1 MKKYNIEGG
10 IDFYSEL
17 YKSLDIEENINKL
30 EADDN
35 ICLISNLP
43 LTDKFI
49 KMNCGHKFNYN
60 SLYKDLVNHKS
71 KFNNLE
77 TTSGRLSNNEIR
89 CPYCRAKQTG
99 ILPYYED
106 LGLPKISGI
115 NYINPIIV
123 NQSVNQSYKY
133 QTCQYM
139 TLNNLY
145 DPTGNNPVETADQNN
160 GNCKFLKCIYHGS
173 KLNSSETNG
182 DLIEYMQDKSYC
194 WKHKKVI
201 YKEFKNNQKEKIKE
215 ENKKLKLKE
224 KADIKKAKED
234 EKLKL
239 KEEQLKIKAELKK
252 SVMLAKLNK
261 KQQKTEDENTIINN
275 NINIFTSYDN
285 NNDNKNDNNDN
296 KNDINETKMNIGCTN
311 LLKSGTKKGTYC
323 GCKVFNNNLC
333 KRHYNLM
340 NKENIVS

>member
-1 MKKYNIEGG
+1 MKKYNIEEG

-43 LTDKFI
+43 LTNNYI
-49 KMNCGHKFNYN
+49 KMKCGHKFNYEP
-60 SLYKDLVNHKS
+60 LFKDLVNHKS
-71 KFNNLE
+71 KFNILE
-77 TTSGRLSNNEIR
+77 ASSGRLNKNEIR
-89 CPYCRAKQTG
+89 CPYCRAKQSE

-115 NYINPIIV
+115 NYINPVIV
-123 NQSVNQSYKY
+123 NKSYIYK
-133 QTCQYM
+133 TCEYL

-145 DPTGNNPVETADQNN
+145 DPSGNNPLETAYQNN
-160 GNCKFLKCIYHGS
+160 GNCKFLKCFFHGS
-173 KLNSSETNG
+173 QLNSSETNG
-182 DLIEYMQDKSYC
+182 ELIEYMQDKSYC
-194 WKHKKVI
+194 WKHKKLI

-215 ENKKLKLKE
+215 ENKQLKLKE

-261 KQQKTEDENTIINN
+261 KPVQTEVENTIISS
-275 NINIFTSYDN
+275 NINILIGN
-285 NNDNKNDNNDN
+285 
-296 KNDINETKMNIGCTN
+296 NETKINNGCTT

-323 GCKVFNNNLC
+323 GCKVFNDNLC
-333 KRHYNLM
+333 KRHHNLM
-340 NKENIVS
+340 TKENIVS

>member
-10 IDFYSEL
+10 IDFYGEL
-17 YKSLDIEENINKL
+17 YKSLDIEENIHKL

-35 ICLISNLP
+35 VCLISNQP
-43 LTDKFI
+43 LTDRYI
-49 KMNCGHKFNYN
+49 KMNCGHNFNYKA
-60 SLYKDLVNHKS
+60 LYKDLVNHKS
-71 KFNNLE
+71 KFNSLE
-77 TTSGRLSNNEIR
+77 TTSGRLNNNEIR

-115 NYINPIIV
+115 NYINITNI
-123 NQSVNQSYKY
+123 NKSYIYK
-133 QTCQYM
+133 TCQYL

-145 DPTGNNPVETADQNN
+145 DPSGNNPVETDDQNN
-160 GNCKFLKCIYHGS
+160 GNCKFLKCIFHGS

-182 DLIEYMQDKSYC
+182 ELIEYMQDKSYC
-194 WKHKKVI
+194 WKHKKLVF
-201 YKEFKNNQKEKIKE
+201 KEFKNNQKEKIKE
-215 ENKKLKLKE
+215 NIKLKKLKE

-239 KEEQLKIKAELKK
+239 KEEQLKARAELKK

-261 KQQKTEDENTIINN
+261 KPQKTEDENTIIST
-275 NINIFTSYDN
+275 NINIIIDN
-285 NNDNKNDNNDN
+285 YDNNDN
-296 KNDINETKMNIGCTN
+296 SNDNNETKINTGCIT

-333 KRHYNLM
+333 KRHYNLIL
-340 NKENIVS
+340 KENIVS